1 MEAYGID
8 VNLCPERIVTYY
20 RKGCYCHRESEE
32 SKITKVLWDGKGIIS
47 NEIFP
52 DSMEGFIYCR
62 SHFFKSCL
70 FKGNI
75 QEYFK
80 DFYGEDYE
88 TAYETD
94 MTGRKIKATDIKM
107 IITENSLK
115 WIKFLDLMSK
125 SGTMEDR
132 FKYYSRIMKKMVK
145 CLRLLRLPMAVSMVN
160 CKEVPFK

>member
-1 MEAYGID
+1 M
-8 VNLCPERIVTYY
+8 
-20 RKGCYCHRESEE
+20 
-32 SKITKVLWDGKGIIS
+32 GIIS

-52 DSMEGFIYCR
+52 DNMEGFIYCR

-94 MTGRKIKATDIKM
+94 MTGRKIKVTDIKM